1 MAQISLTIRSSSVSQ
16 WGGGWLDKMGVQ
28 DFAGGIVIHTS
39 AGAGSLVLSLM
50 LGRRKQFDKYH
61 GEFPP
66 SNLPLAAIGT
76 CMLWGGWFGFN
87 AGSALT
93 SGSIAT
99 STLASTQLAAVTS
112 GTVWL
117 IASWIRHK
125 PSSIMVMVGIV
136 AGLAGITPASGYIND
151 QSSLVIGL
159 IIGVCSYFSMW
170 FIKAKL
176 RIDDALDV
184 ISVHGL
190 PGVIGS
196 LAIGFCSETFVN
208 PQAANG
214 LIFKG
219 GARLLGV
226 QTLAI
231 VVTIAYTS
239 VVTFAI
245 AIILK
250 KTIGLRVSDE
260 EEEQGLDLA
269 SHGEY
274 AYHNL
279 WMMEGSETRAIAQS
293 HSNYEAI
300 NSNAAD
306 LPVYNEQSPLLDHG
320 DSGPAPKAFA

>member
-1 MAQISLTIRSSSVSQ
+1 
-16 WGGGWLDKMGVQ
+16 MGVQ

-39 AGAGSLVLSLM
+39 AGAGSLVLSIM
-50 LGRRKQFDKYH
+50 LGRRKHFDKYH

-93 SGSIAT
+93 SGAIAT

-117 IASWIRHK
+117 IASWIRNK
-125 PSSIMVMVGIV
+125 PSSIMVMIGIV

-151 QSSLVIGL
+151 QSALVIGL
-159 IIGVCSYFSMW
+159 IIGGCSYFSMW

-196 LAIGFCSETFVN
+196 IAIGFCSEKVLN
-208 PQAANG
+208 PAAADG
-214 LIFKG
+214 LVFHG
-219 GARLLGV
+219 SARLLGV
-226 QTLAI
+226 QILAI

-245 AIILK
+245 AVILK
-250 KTIGLRVSDE
+250 YTIGLRVSEE

-279 WMMEGSETRAIAQS
+279 WMMEGSEVRVAAAHGSYDSINHSRAS
-293 HSNYEAI
+293 DMGMPPAI
-300 NSNAAD
+300 
-306 LPVYNEQSPLLDHG
+306 LNEESPLLDKG

>member
-1 MAQISLTIRSSSVSQ
+1 M
-16 WGGGWLDKMGVQ
+16 
-28 DFAGGIVIHTS
+28 IHTS
-39 AGAGSLVLSLM
+39 AGAGSLVLSIM
-50 LGRRKQFDKYH
+50 LGRRKQFDRYH

-93 SGSIAT
+93 SGAIAT

-117 IASWIRHK
+117 IASWIRNK

-151 QSSLVIGL
+151 QSSLVLGL
-159 IIGVCSYFSMW
+159 IIGAASYFSMW
-170 FIKAKL
+170 AVKHVF
-176 RIDDALDV
+176 RVDDALDV
-184 ISVHGL
+184 VSVHGL

-196 LAIGFCSETFVN
+196 LAIGFCSEKFVN
-208 PQAANG
+208 PAAADG
-214 LIFKG
+214 LIFG
-219 GARLLGV
+219 GSARLLGV
-226 QTLAI
+226 QTLAV
-231 VVTIAYTS
+231 VVTFAYTS

-245 AIILK
+245 ALVLK
-250 KTIGLRVSDE
+250 YTIGLRVSE
-260 EEEQGLDLA
+260 EAEELGLDLA

-279 WMMEGSETRAIAQS
+279 WMMEGSEQSVAQHHHDHGAAS
-293 HSNYEAI
+293 GADYGSVNGLPTAHGSII
-300 NSNAAD
+300 NENS
-306 LPVYNEQSPLLDHG
+306 SLLDHG
-320 DSGPAPKAFA
+320 ASHGPAPKSFA

>member
-1 MAQISLTIRSSSVSQ
+1 
-16 WGGGWLDKMGVQ
+16 MGVQ

-39 AGAGSLVLSLM
+39 AGAGSLVLSIM
-50 LGRRKQFDKYH
+50 LGRRKQFDRYH

-93 SGSIAT
+93 SGAIAT

-117 IASWIRHK
+117 IASWIRNK

-151 QSSLVIGL
+151 QSSLVVGL
-159 IIGVCSYFSMW
+159 IIGVCSYISMW
-170 FIKAKL
+170 AVKAVF

-184 ISVHGL
+184 VSVHGL

-196 LAIGFCSETFVN
+196 LAIGFCSETHVN
-208 PQAANG
+208 PAAANG
-214 LIFKG
+214 LIFG
-219 GARLLGV
+219 GNGRLLGI
-226 QTLAI
+226 QTLA
-231 VVTIAYTS
+231 VVVAFCYTA

-245 AIILK
+245 ALVLK
-250 KTIGLRVSDE
+250 YTIGLRVSE
-260 EEEQGLDLA
+260 EEEELGLDLA

-279 WMMEGSETRAIAQS
+279 WMMEGSEASVVQHHHDHGSAS
-293 HSNYEAI
+293 GADYNSI
-300 NSNAAD
+300 NGTSTAHGNI
-306 LPVYNEQSPLLDHG
+306 LNETSALLDHG
-320 DSGPAPKAFA
+320 SSHGPAPKSFA

>member
-1 MAQISLTIRSSSVSQ
+1 
-16 WGGGWLDKMGVQ
+16 MGVL

-39 AGAGSLVLSLM
+39 AGCASLVLSLL
-50 LGRRKQFDKYH
+50 LGRRKHFDKYH

-93 SGSIAT
+93 SGAIAT

-117 IASWIRHK
+117 IASWIRNK

-159 IIGVCSYFSMW
+159 IIGGVSYFSMW

-184 ISVHGL
+184 ISVHGI

-196 LAIGFCSETFVN
+196 IAIGFCSETAVN
-208 PQAANG
+208 PNAPNG
-214 LIFKG
+214 LIFHG
-219 GARLLGV
+219 SPRLLGIQV
-226 QTLAI
+226 LAVVVTLA
-231 VVTIAYTS
+231 YTGIM
-239 VVTFAI
+239 TTAI
-245 AIILK
+245 ALILK
-250 KTIGLRVSDE
+250 FTIGLRVSE
-260 EEEQGLDLA
+260 AEEEQGLDLA

-279 WMMEGSETRAIAQS
+279 WMMEGSESR
-293 HSNYEAI
+293 SNLGYDAI
-300 NSNAAD
+300 NGGGGTLFSAGGPGSEDNT
-306 LPVYNEQSPLLDHG
+306 PLLDN
-320 DSGPAPKAFA
+320 DEAPAPKSFV